1 MYSNQVHKP
10 EIAITNERAKK
21 IIELNCTTRDVK
33 YNLTQIHNDNNLSQT
48 AIEQGL
54 YDNMLLLAEG
64 LAQLRTPG
72 AIIAKSKFPDL
83 IETANCFKIDDIP
96 EDLYDNLKPKCSNNF
111 INKMEVLS
119 KTLFACFL
127 QLDGIIV
134 NPFEANLKDPYMYEF
149 QQVGVLANS
158 IHKEL
163 LSRVSLKSL
172 AGVQYQEPVFE
183 VLVYISSDSY
193 RRDIISGD
201 LSINKARK
209 PIYVFQVLNMD
220 VVHASR
226 SLSEGISTLAEILD
240 SWHIYPEKEGWI
252 LPGVAPYEFHEVF
265 EVENLSR
272 PMELKTDFKLKKLVS
287 PTFRIRE
294 AIDSRIL
301 HRK

>member
-1 MYSNQVHKP
+1 MLSNQDHKL

-21 IIELNCTTRDVK
+21 IIELNCTTQVVK

-48 AIEQGL
+48 AIEQGV

-64 LAQLRTPG
+64 LAKLRTPG
-72 AIIAKSKFPDL
+72 VIISKSKFPNVTEVPSAL
-83 IETANCFKIDDIP
+83 KIENIS
-96 EDLYDNLKPKCSNNF
+96 EDLFDNFKPKCSNNF

-127 QLDGIIV
+127 HLDGILI
-134 NPFEANLKDPYMYEF
+134 NPFETSFEDPYMYEF
-149 QQVGVLANS
+149 QQVGVLAKS

-172 AGVQYQEPVFE
+172 AGIQYQEPVFE

-201 LSINKARK
+201 LSINMARK
-209 PIYVFQVLNMD
+209 PKYVFQVLNID

-226 SLSEGISTLAEILD
+226 SLSEGILTLAEILD

-252 LPGVAPYEFHEVF
+252 IPGVAPYEFHEVF
-265 EVENLSR
+265 EVESLSR
-272 PMELKTDFKLKKLVS
+272 PMELNTDFKLKKLVS

-301 HRK
+301 YRK